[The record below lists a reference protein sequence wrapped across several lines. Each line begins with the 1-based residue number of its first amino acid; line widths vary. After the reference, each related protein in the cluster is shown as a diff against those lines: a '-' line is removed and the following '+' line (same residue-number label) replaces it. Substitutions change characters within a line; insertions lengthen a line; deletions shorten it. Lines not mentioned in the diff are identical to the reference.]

1 VGKKV
6 GASGPQP
13 SPSELT
19 LEQKIAHTQ
28 KQLTEVK
35 KQLASEVN
43 SDQKQKLAA
52 KIKQLEQELTNLK
65 KQQTSPPPPPNP
77 PIPPVPPSPPQP
89 IPPQNPPENQIVK

>member
-1 VGKKV
+1 MGKKV

-52 KIKQLEQELTNLK
+52 KIKQLEEQLTQAQAENDNLK
-65 KQQTSPPPPPNP
+65 ALVKSERARADNYQQQLK
-77 PIPPVPPSPPQP
+77 V
-89 IPPQNPPENQIVK
+89 IVESLYQ